1 MGGVKMP
8 AKKRFK
14 TNYPGVYY
22 VKGVS
27 IATGKSEKV
36 YYIRY
41 RKDGKAIDE
50 KAGRQF
56 QNDMTPS
63 RAAKLRIRRIEG
75 ALSNRGERE
84 AIEAEKKAQ
93 EDKWKIDRLW
103 NLYKET
109 LTNDK
114 TRTSDDGRYRKY
126 LKDRFGDKEPQELIL
141 LDVDRLRLKLLKTLS
156 PQSVKHTLTL
166 LARIVNYGAKRN
178 MCKPLPFRI
187 KNPTVNNLKTEDL
200 NTGELQT
207 LLKAIEEDDN
217 IHARGIMKL
226 AMFTGMRRGEMFK
239 LKWRDINFE
248 RGFITIHD
256 PKGGTDQKI
265 PLNDAARA
273 LLQEHPKEGSEFIF
287 PGRGGGQRTT
297 IGRPVNR
304 IKNRAGLP
312 KDFRPLHGLRHLY
325 ASMLA
330 STGEVDMYT
339 LQRLLTHKDPRMTQR
354 YAHLRDETL
363 KKASNLAGSIIDK
376 ASMAEAKKQGE
387 KNVINIEGHNK
398 N

>member
-1 MGGVKMP
+1 MP
-8 AKKRFK
+8 TQKRFK

-22 VKGVS
+22 IKG
-27 IATGKSEKV
+27 IAIGTGKPERI

-41 RKDGKAIDE
+41 RKNGKPIEE

-63 RAAKLRIRRIEG
+63 RAANLRTRRIEG
-75 ALSNRGERE
+75 ELSNEGKRQ

-93 EDKWKIDRLW
+93 TNKWTIDRLW

-109 LTNDK
+109 LTNHK
-114 TRTSDDGRYRKY
+114 TRISDKGRYEKY

-141 LDVDRLRLKLLKTLS
+141 LDVDRLRLKLLKILS
-156 PQSVKHTLTL
+156 PQSVKHVLTL

-178 MCKPLPFRI
+178 LCKPLPFRI

-200 NTGELQT
+200 NPEQLKK
-207 LLKAIEEDDN
+207 LLKAIAVDIN
-217 IHARGIMKL
+217 IHAQGIMKL
-226 AMFTGMRRGEMFK
+226 ALFTGMRRGEMFK

-256 PKGGTDQKI
+256 PKGGTEQKI
-265 PLNDAARA
+265 PMNDAAKA
-273 LLQEHPKEGSEFIF
+273 LLQEYPKEQSEFVF
-287 PGRGGGQRTT
+287 PGQGGHQRTT
-297 IGRPVNR
+297 IHGPVNR
-304 IKNRAGLP
+304 IKDRADLP
-312 KDFRPLHGLRHLY
+312 KDFRPLHGLRHVY

-330 STGEVDMYT
+330 SSGQVDMYV
-339 LQRLLTHKDPRMTQR
+339 LQKLLTHKDPRMTQR

-363 KKASNLAGSIIDK
+363 RKASEVAGAIIE
-376 ASMAEAKKQGE
+376 EAAKPKEE
-387 KNVINIEGHNK
+387 KVVDFTDHK
-398 N
+398 